1 MNIGAVM
8 LIGYLLYR
16 FAKKKNA
23 ATSEVDRTVSEA
35 EYSFRTIIL
44 SVLTIV
50 AYFTLVFEVIVV
62 CQPYLERIGLVWV
75 RDSCFFIVSII
86 LPLIVVRCGPPW
98 LAWRLL
104 RHLRHPLP
112 ARCAF
117 WLTPGE
123 RKPALIG
130 FARLIVASMGK
141 DPFFSGEPPS
151 ALKKKLRVFFMLG
164 EPGSPG
170 DLDAWAVAARALH
183 AEISGDP
190 EKAARYLGFYDL
202 FARRAQVPRFVR
214 IFAFEQLALHAARR
228 EDWSAVA
235 RRAAFGS
242 GRGMPL
248 LRLLAR
254 AHLSGNVNRVL
265 LLFCWI
271 ISPCRVATY
280 PYLRSVLRRQG
291 VTAAQT
297 VPDMPDESFPVMHLR
312 LLREAA
318 EGRPIPLAQVV
329 DLAVSWQSL
338 LTPESYATYL
348 ARGLV
353 AGARDS
359 HGAIDAIPHELLTE
373 LEELV
378 SAGTGDLPVE
388 ILDNWE
394 DWRETLAGALILRLR
409 NRLFSNVEDFA
420 EQFFPDEDEE
430 TPPLLQCWERWLAM
444 QDATERLGS
453 LMGVDDL
460 ATAWYGG
467 LQINAWN
474 GACRVYNAYGKK
486 STWVSFAMFT
496 WLVRV
501 ADKVGDEEAAR
512 VNRDNAALCG
522 LPRYTTLEAFQE
534 VPKRISRWLPERILR
549 VCSGVWWRRE
559 MPRFWKIICTAALN
573 RITVVLPLGG
583 TLITVVILSAI
594 WSFSDVFIGSLVALP
609 LVVSG
614 FVLLY
619 LVAMRIEQKTRNKRE
634 DPS

>member
-1 MNIGAVM
+1 MEESMNIGAVM

-23 ATSEVDRTVSEA
+23 DTSEVDRTARES
-35 EYSFRTIIL
+35 EYSFRTVIL
-44 SVLTIV
+44 SVLTII
-50 AYFTLVFEVIVV
+50 AYFALVFVVIAV
-62 CQPYLERIGLVWV
+62 CLPYQDRIGLVWI
-75 RDSCFFIVSII
+75 RESCFFIVSII
-86 LPLIVVRCGPPW
+86 IPLIVVRCGPPW

-112 ARCAF
+112 ARCVF

-130 FARLIVASMGK
+130 FACLIVASFGK
-141 DPFFSGEPPS
+141 DPFSSGEPLS
-151 ALKKKLRVFFMLG
+151 ALKKKLRVFFLLD
-164 EPGSPG
+164 ELDPQG

-190 EKAARYLGFYDL
+190 EKAARYLGFFDL
-202 FARRAQVPRFVR
+202 FARRAQVPRLVR

-248 LRLLAR
+248 FRLLAR

-271 ISPCRVATY
+271 IAPCRVATY
-280 PYLRSVLRRQG
+280 PYLRSLLRHQG

-297 VPDMPDESFPVMHLR
+297 APDSPDESFPVMHLR

-318 EGRPIPLAQVV
+318 EGRPIPLTQVV

-338 LTPESYATYL
+338 LTTESYATYL
-348 ARGLV
+348 ARGMAV
-353 AGARDS
+353 GARDS
-359 HGAIDAIPHELLTE
+359 HGAIDGIPQELLTE
-373 LEELV
+373 LEELA

-388 ILDNWE
+388 ILENWE
-394 DWRETLAGALILRLR
+394 EWRETLAGALILRLR

-420 EQFFPDEDEE
+420 EQFFHDEDEPA
-430 TPPLLQCWERWLAM
+430 PPLLQCWERWLAM
-444 QDATERLGS
+444 HDATERLGS

-474 GACRVYNAYGKK
+474 GACRVFNAYGKK
-486 STWVSFAMFT
+486 SVWISYAMFT

-522 LPRYTTLEAFQE
+522 LPQFTTLEAFLE
-534 VPKRISRWLPERILR
+534 VPKRISGWLPEGLLR
-549 VCSGVWWRRE
+549 ACSRAWWRR
-559 MPRFWKIICTAALN
+559 
-573 RITVVLPLGG
+573 
-583 TLITVVILSAI
+583 
-594 WSFSDVFIGSLVALP
+594 
-609 LVVSG
+609 
-614 FVLLY
+614 
-619 LVAMRIEQKTRNKRE
+619 
-634 DPS
+634 